1 MTVSNI
7 TVKQVFNG
15 DGTTDTFAI
24 PFDYDGTASVV
35 KVYLRD
41 TSVAPATEVLQTI
54 TTHYVITGPNVV
66 MVTPPAA
73 DEKLIIIRD
82 VATNQEFNP
91 LTTAQ
96 LDADAL
102 EEELDEIVRMVQ
114 ETDEKL
120 SRAALLQLGTSASGI
135 TIPEPTADGFLK
147 WNAAGTQLENSD
159 AFSDQSLLTTDSPT
173 FAGVTL
179 SGLTASRPVKTGA
192 SKELVSGQIDLSSAN
207 DVTGSLPVAN
217 IAAQTASRALVSDG
231 SGLISPSAVTSTE
244 LGYVAGATSSI
255 QDQIDALISS
265 GVWDPDAVETITNKT
280 IDGDDNTLSDIG
292 IASLKTDL
300 AAASTFISRD
310 ASGVVISSKAVPAG
324 TVVGHSDTQTLTN
337 KTIDG
342 DDNTI
347 QDLPASTVFK
357 SGTAVPIA
365 NGGTGQTTQ
374 TAGMDALSPT
384 TTKGDLLVD
393 DGTNVIRLAVGAND
407 EVLVA
412 DSSAASG
419 LKWAAASGGG
429 GGGGGGSVVWV
440 SEDGSA
446 PTQEFLFSNKVWS
459 FADGLSQNLYT
470 TIKVPS
476 GYVGGDPIEMKINF
490 FHQASSATQLLLA
503 EATLIKPSEA
513 FDSVTNQR
521 TTTNTAQTAADKI
534 IASGTL
540 DLTSSIGEINA
551 VAVAAG
557 DLIKVRLYRGTDTS
571 TADVSFIESSTEVT
585 FS

>member
-1 MTVSNI
+1 MTVSNT

-41 TSVAPATEVLQTI
+41 TSVTPATETLQTI
-54 TTHYVITGPNVV
+54 ITHYVITGSNVV

-82 VATNQEFNP
+82 VTTNQEFNP

-102 EEELDEIVRMVQ
+102 EEEMDEIVRMIQ
-114 ETDEKL
+114 EADEKI
-120 SRAALLQLGTSASGI
+120 SRAPLLQLGTTASGI
-135 TIPEPTADGFLK
+135 TLPEPTADGFLK
-147 WNAAGTQLENSD
+147 WNTAATQLENSD
-159 AFSDQSLLTTDSPT
+159 AFSDQSLLTTDTPT
-173 FAGVTL
+173 FVSVTV
-179 SGLTASRPVKTGA
+179 SGLTASRPVKTDA
-192 SKELVSGQIDLSSAN
+192 SKELVSGQINLASAD

-231 SGLISPSAVTSTE
+231 SGLIAPSAVTSTE

-280 IDGDDNTLSDIG
+280 IDGDDNTLQDIG

-337 KTIDG
+337 KTIDA
-342 DDNTI
+342 DANTI
-347 QDLPASTVFK
+347 TNIENADIKASAGINVNKLEALTASRALVTDGSGFASASTA
-357 SGTAVPIA
+357 TATEV
-365 NGGTGQTTQ
+365 GYL
-374 TAGMDALSPT
+374 AGVTSNIQDQLDA
-384 TTKGDLLVD
+384 
-393 DGTNVIRLAVGAND
+393 A
-407 EVLVA
+407 
-412 DSSAASG
+412 
-419 LKWAAASGGG
+419 GG

-440 SEDGSA
+440 SEEGSA

-476 GYVGGDPIEMKINF
+476 GYTAGDPIEMKINF
-490 FHQASSATQLLLA
+490 FHQAASATQLLLA
-503 EATLIKPSEA
+503 EATLVKPSEA
-513 FDSVTNQR
+513 FDSTTNQR

-534 IASGTL
+534 IAAGTL

>member
-1 MTVSNI
+1 MTVSNT

-41 TSVAPATEVLQTI
+41 TSVTPATETLQTI
-54 TTHYVITGPNVV
+54 ITHYVITGSNVV

-82 VATNQEFNP
+82 VTTNQEFNP

-102 EEELDEIVRMVQ
+102 EEEMDEIVRMIQ
-114 ETDEKL
+114 EADEKI
-120 SRAALLQLGTSASGI
+120 SRAPLLQLGTTASGI
-135 TIPEPTADGFLK
+135 TLPEPTADGFLK
-147 WNAAGTQLENSD
+147 WNTAATQLENSD
-159 AFSDQSLLTTDSPT
+159 AFSDQSLLTTDTPT
-173 FAGVTL
+173 FVSVTV
-179 SGLTASRPVKTGA
+179 SGFTASRPVKTDA
-192 SKELVSGQIDLSSAN
+192 SKELVSGQINLASAD

-231 SGLISPSAVTSTE
+231 SGLIAPSAVTSTE

-280 IDGDDNTLSDIG
+280 IDGDDNTLQDIG

-337 KTIDG
+337 KTIDA
-342 DDNTI
+342 DANTI
-347 QDLPASTVFK
+347 TNIENADIKASAGINVNKLEALTASRALVTDGSGFASASTA
-357 SGTAVPIA
+357 TATEV
-365 NGGTGQTTQ
+365 GYL
-374 TAGMDALSPT
+374 AGVTSNIQDQLDA
-384 TTKGDLLVD
+384 
-393 DGTNVIRLAVGAND
+393 A
-407 EVLVA
+407 
-412 DSSAASG
+412 
-419 LKWAAASGGG
+419 GG

-440 SEDGSA
+440 SEEGSA

-476 GYVGGDPIEMKINF
+476 GYTAGDPIEMKINF
-490 FHQASSATQLLLA
+490 FHQAASATQLLLA
-503 EATLIKPSEA
+503 EATLVKPSEA
-513 FDSVTNQR
+513 FDSTTNQR

-534 IASGTL
+534 IAAGTL